1 MFFMKSF
8 GDKLKFAL
16 CAVHRLCDDYI
27 IHGMSIFDLLNEKM
41 QSMVIGVARRCG
53 SGWEFKA
60 VGEGTHHDKV
70 NALAEHVART
80 TW

>member
-1 MFFMKSF
+1 MFFMKPF

-41 QSMVIGVARRCG
+41 QSMV
-53 SGWEFKA
+53 EFI
-60 VGEGTHHDKV
+60 
-70 NALAEHVART
+70 NFI
-80 TW
+80 